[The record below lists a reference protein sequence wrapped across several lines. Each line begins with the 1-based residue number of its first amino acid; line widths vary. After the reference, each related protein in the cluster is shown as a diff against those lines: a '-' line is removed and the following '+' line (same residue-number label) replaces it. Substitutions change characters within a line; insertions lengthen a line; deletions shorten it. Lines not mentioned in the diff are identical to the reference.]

1 MVGIIKAVLGST
13 NTGKTYYAVERMMGY
28 TSGLMGFPLRLLARE
43 VYDRV
48 VTIKGKNQV
57 ALLTGEE
64 RIVPEGARYFLCT
77 AEAMPRH
84 KAVDFVAVDEI
95 QMAADPQR
103 GHIFTEHL
111 LHTRGKHETLLLGA
125 ETMRPLIRKLIP
137 EAEIITRERFSN
149 LSYVRPAKLSKLPCR
164 SAVVGFSANDVY
176 GMAEL
181 VRRQKGGAAIVMGA
195 LSPRTRN
202 AQVEMYQ
209 SGEVDHL
216 IATDAIGMGLNLDV
230 SHVSFAS
237 LAKFDGRVYR
247 GLTPAE
253 AAQIAGRAGRYQTDG
268 TFSTLKGGD
277 DDAMDPLMVAQI
289 EEHKFEPIKSL
300 FWRNQR
306 LDFSSIRS
314 LERSLE
320 QPTRTEGLHRSRDSL
335 DQAILS
341 SFVADSDVAD
351 MAVHK
356 DAVIRLWDICQIP
369 DFRKLSKE
377 DHTSLLKRIYLDLMS
392 SAGAISHD
400 WIAKQ
405 VKRLDNTD
413 GDIDTLAG
421 RIASIRVWTYIS
433 HKKDWLNDAAHWA
446 HVTRSVEDRLSD
458 ALHEKLT
465 QRFVDRRTAVLMRS
479 LRQRD
484 TLSVSIDSETN
495 QVSVEGHEIGEL
507 NGFSFR
513 VDASSAPGEQK
524 TLQAAAESA
533 LQIEL
538 SRRAKLFANVGCKT
552 LEFDFGEGLALPKLV
567 WEGAPVATVHDSG
580 ALFAPRV
587 KLVQSTLLT
596 GDLADLVRDKTQ
608 EWLDTRIAEKLEP
621 LIKLAQ
627 ELNGEIEAPE
637 GAAPLSGLAR
647 GVAFRL
653 LEHYGVM
660 PRSAVDDDLRQLDQD
675 ARKGLRRFGIRI
687 GASSLYIPIIM
698 KPHATEL
705 RLAMW
710 AMASKKVDLPAIP
723 TPGMVWVEAAETAP
737 REFYELAGFQVV
749 GKKAVRMDMLERLS
763 DAVRPLGQQRGWFEV
778 TPEIMGLVG
787 LSGEDFADVMKA
799 AGYKNELRKVPP
811 VPQEAVAVAEKQS
824 TEAIDAPAADDK
836 ESKTEDTPTETPE
849 ITTIEEEAI
858 KSVSSEGAPD
868 TNVSD
873 ATSPEADV
881 SKAEAQEPEADKAE
895 PVVESKVEEVA
906 SSDAEAKAEDNTE
919 AESAEAETKAEEL
932 VERYFFTWAPKR
944 KPRPSQNNEKRRSSQ
959 GKDGK
964 GKTGQPHS
972 NRGKPDHYKRPSVKG
987 GKAGPQ
993 KHAARPPRREKK
1005 ADPDSPFAALAGLK
1019 DALTQKK

>member
-1 MVGIIKAVLGST
+1 MAGIIKAVLGPT
-13 NTGKTYYAVERMMGY
+13 NTGKTHYAVERMMGY
-28 TSGLMGFPLRLLARE
+28 ASGLMGFPLRLLARE
-43 VYDRV
+43 IYDRV
-48 VTIKGKNQV
+48 VAIKGKNQV

-64 RIVPEGARYFLCT
+64 RIVPEGARYYLCT

-84 KAVDFVAVDEI
+84 KVVDFVAVDEI

-103 GHIFTEHL
+103 GHIFTEHF

-149 LSYVRPAKLSKLPCR
+149 LSYVRPAKLSKLPRR

-356 DAVIRLWDICQIP
+356 EAVIRLWDICQIP

-513 VDASSAPGEQK
+513 VDASSVPGEQK

-538 SRRAKLFANVGCKT
+538 SRRAKLFANVGYKT

-596 GDLADLVRDKTQ
+596 GDLADLVRDKIQ

-660 PRSAVDDDLRQLDQD
+660 PRNAVDDDLRQLDQD

-710 AMASKKVDLPAIP
+710 AMAGKKADLPTIP

-824 TEAIDAPAADDK
+824 TEAIDAPAADNK
-836 ESKTEDTPTETPE
+836 ESKTEDTTTEIPE

-919 AESAEAETKAEEL
+919 AESAEAETKEEEL

-972 NRGKPDHYKRPSVKG
+972 NRGKSDHYKRPSVKG